1 MKKLI
6 SILVFSLLLNSNV
19 YADLYKFFELKED
32 PKIII
37 DEIDFDTSL
46 ITELNDL
53 EFYLGIGRGNNPVN
67 KSLYELLRNS
77 AAEFEEIQ
85 INNDR
90 YFIVSGCRYQSCPE
104 KGFLWIDKK
113 EKIVIG
119 AMIHYFFETKD
130 NRNRDGNLLIMS
142 KQFKNFDDLPPQ
154 FNKDLEVW
162 LSKIK
167 VYDFINGKEKNL
179 KPTKKR
185 FVNSN
190 NVIKEL
196 EDISKNYIEI
206 VCAPDEEWDSAFKK
220 SKIWFASTKPK
231 YIFHFDEENL
241 RMLKMGI
248 SKNVNDTKTINKP
261 VERDKGDYLSFG
273 FYTDANLSAYE
284 DVVNEIQL
292 TDFGGIGSYN
302 RFGLYIVQYRL
313 KPGHTAL
320 IGKEIKNPL
329 LSEFK
334 RAREKI
340 NSETFATLGSIKM
353 FGGTAGLCE
362 NSEIKS
368 YN

>member
-119 AMIHYFFETKD
+119 ALIHYFFKTQD
-130 NRNRDGNLLIMS
+130 NYNKDGNLLVIS
-142 KQFKNFDDLPPQ
+142 KKFNSYKDLPQ
-154 FNKDLEVW
+154 KFNNDLEQW
-162 LSKIK
+162 FYMSREARLQRMGQLK
-167 VYDFINGKEKNL
+167 NEMGK
-179 KPTKKR
+179 R
-185 FVNSN
+185 
-190 NVIKEL
+190 
-196 EDISKNYIEI
+196 
-206 VCAPDEEWDSAFKK
+206 
-220 SKIWFASTKPK
+220 
-231 YIFHFDEENL
+231 
-241 RMLKMGI
+241 
-248 SKNVNDTKTINKP
+248 
-261 VERDKGDYLSFG
+261 
-273 FYTDANLSAYE
+273 
-284 DVVNEIQL
+284 
-292 TDFGGIGSYN
+292 
-302 RFGLYIVQYRL
+302 
-313 KPGHTAL
+313 
-320 IGKEIKNPL
+320 
-329 LSEFK
+329 
-334 RAREKI
+334 
-340 NSETFATLGSIKM
+340 
-353 FGGTAGLCE
+353 
-362 NSEIKS
+362 
-368 YN
+368 

>member
-119 AMIHYFFETKD
+119 AMIHYFFETKE

-142 KQFKNFDDLPPQ
+142 KQFKNFDDLPNQ
-154 FNKDLEVW
+154 FNKDLKKW
-162 LSKIK
+162 LSAIK
-167 VYDFINGKEKNL
+167 VYDFSIGGNKDL
-179 KPTKKR
+179 KPAAKR
-185 FVNSN
+185 F
-190 NVIKEL
+190 L
-196 EDISKNYIEI
+196 
-206 VCAPDEEWDSAFKK
+206 
-220 SKIWFASTKPK
+220 
-231 YIFHFDEENL
+231 
-241 RMLKMGI
+241 
-248 SKNVNDTKTINKP
+248 
-261 VERDKGDYLSFG
+261 
-273 FYTDANLSAYE
+273 
-284 DVVNEIQL
+284 
-292 TDFGGIGSYN
+292 
-302 RFGLYIVQYRL
+302 
-313 KPGHTAL
+313 
-320 IGKEIKNPL
+320 
-329 LSEFK
+329 
-334 RAREKI
+334 
-340 NSETFATLGSIKM
+340 NSENIFREL
-353 FGGTAGLCE
+353 
-362 NSEIKS
+362 N
-368 YN
+368 